1 MPADT
6 LAFLSRLLERCA
18 GLGPFAFL
26 TLTAIYPNG
35 GHLTPSRHIPLDHAD
50 ALGEALAR
58 LLRANQAGW
67 GAYVAIGL
75 RNRQLGRYRRGG
87 NRDVLALPALYA
99 DVDYPPVE
107 ALPALKAFSPKPSC
121 IVNSGAGLHGYW
133 WLVEPT
139 QDLTRA
145 GQILRVLR
153 EALRGDG
160 VSVSQSLRLPGT
172 ANTKADRGGALCHIV
187 ELNDYRYDL
196 DDFALP
202 APKTVQPYT
211 TVHTLHPSRRGA
223 GNGLNPTLIRV
234 VTETLVDRYEGYAK
248 PNRYI
253 ASLCPRGHV
262 HDKPGSH
269 FNFDPARGVGRC
281 FGRHGQLLLKELCQ
295 ALSIDPKTYGGYY
308 AAIP

>member
-1 MPADT
+1 MHADT
-6 LAFLSRLLERCA
+6 LAFLGSLLECCDRLRPA
-18 GLGPFAFL
+18 AFL
-26 TLTAIYPNG
+26 TLTAIHPDG
-35 GHLTPSRHIPLDHAD
+35 GRLSPSRHVPLDNAD
-50 ALGEALAR
+50 ALSAALAR
-58 LLRANQAGW
+58 LLRANHVGW
-67 GAYVAIGL
+67 GAYVAVGL

-87 NRDVLALPALYA
+87 NGNVVALPALYA
-99 DVDYPPVE
+99 DVDYPPVQS
-107 ALPALKAFSPKPSC
+107 LPALRAFSPKPSC

-145 GQILRVLR
+145 SQILRVLR
-153 EALRGDG
+153 EELRGDG

-172 ANTKADRGGALCHIV
+172 ANTKANRGGALCHLV
-187 ELNDYRYDL
+187 ELNDYHYHL

-202 APKTVQPYT
+202 APKTVHPHT

-223 GNGLNPTLIRV
+223 ANGLNPTLIRV
-234 VTETLVDRYEGYAK
+234 VTETLLDRYEGYAK
-248 PNRYI
+248 PNGYI
-253 ASLCPRGHV
+253 ASLCPCGHV
-262 HDKPGSH
+262 HDQPGSH

-281 FGRHGQLLLKELCQ
+281 FGRHGRLLLKELCQ